1 MTKNNFLKFTIPFL
15 ILFLISAIILRAF
28 FVDTLPALSIAAVL
42 SLSFF
47 AAYLYYLIT
56 KERNLRSRLEGRL
69 SAIETSAREMQN
81 NGGDAAFTAVS
92 REEKERVSFDSAFKA
107 TDSISG
113 TLALLKKILN
123 CHNCVLVDIGE
134 KRHTLIAAASPDID
148 TQYELPKESAESLV
162 AWIAEHRVP
171 LRIGRVRDWKGLSYY
186 TSDKGVNSFL
196 GVPVFEQG
204 DKLKAI
210 LCVDSK
216 ENEAFGQ
223 EAERLLFFA
232 AHNISEFLKNASHL
246 SRMKTEAAEF
256 AAFYRLSK
264 RLSSTLNI
272 DEILDIAAASS
283 KEIVDYDMACFLLM
297 QDSETL
303 KVAAAKGFKAAEL
316 LNKTFHRDLS
326 LAGWVI
332 KNGKPLSFTDFRDDK
347 RDTPIFP
354 GQHLPMRSLAC
365 LPLSMPVPLG
375 IKTGKDDTFGVFL
388 MASRKEDFF
397 SPYETKIFEVI
408 AAHTATHIAN
418 ARMYQQAEKMA
429 TTDGLTGLFN
439 HRYFQERL
447 AAELER
453 GERYKQ
459 KLSLV
464 LVDIDHFKKVN
475 DTHGHPAGDKILK
488 EVAKILTSTVR
499 TVDVAARY
507 GGEEFAIILVNTDG
521 KGALETAER
530 IRKIME
536 SGKFNIGD
544 GTAIKITGSMGIAV
558 FPDDTGLEEGS
569 QRLLISK
576 TDSALYLAKKEG
588 RNMVYLFKDVAERI
602 EKKQET
608 SKHG

>member
-1 MTKNNFLKFTIPFL
+1 MLSIPFL
-15 ILFLISAIILRAF
+15 ILFVISAIILRAF
-28 FVDTLPALSIAAVL
+28 FVDTLSALSIAAVL

-47 AAYLYYLIT
+47 IVYLYYLFA
-56 KERNLRSRLEGRL
+56 KERGIRSRLEGRL

-92 REEKERVSFDSAFKA
+92 REEKERISFDSAFKTA
-107 TDSISG
+107 DSISG

-123 CHNCVLVDIGE
+123 CHNCVLVDVGE
-134 KRHTLIAAASPDID
+134 KRHTLIAAASPDGN
-148 TQYELPKESAESLV
+148 TRYELPNESAESLV

-171 LRIGRVRDWKGLSYY
+171 LRIGRIRDRKGLSYY
-186 TSDKGVNSFL
+186 TSDKGINSFL

-204 DKLKAI
+204 DKLRAV

-216 ENEAFGQ
+216 ENDAFGQ
-223 EAERLLFFA
+223 EAERLLVFA

-316 LNKTFHRDLS
+316 LNKTFHRDES
-326 LAGWVI
+326 LVGWVV
-332 KNGKPLSFTDFRDDK
+332 KNGKFLSFTDFQDNK
-347 RDTPIFP
+347 RDIPIFP
-354 GQHLPMRSLAC
+354 GQYLPMRSLIC
-365 LPLSMPVPLG
+365 LPLAM
-375 IKTGKDDTFGVFL
+375 KDDTFGVFL
-388 MASRKEDFF
+388 MASRKEKFF

-418 ARMYQQAEKMA
+418 ARMYQQAERMA

-507 GGEEFAIILVNTDG
+507 GGEEFVIILVNTDG

-536 SGKFNIGD
+536 TGKFDINGA
-544 GTAIKITGSMGIAV
+544 GIKITGSMGIAV

-588 RNMVYLFKDVAERI
+588 RNRVYLFKDVAERI
-602 EKKQET
+602 EKKQ
-608 SKHG
+608 S

>member
-1 MTKNNFLKFTIPFL
+1 MKQQRLSKKLMAKNNFLKFTIPFL
-15 ILFLISAIILRAF
+15 ILFVMSAIILRAF

-69 SAIETSAREMQN
+69 SAIETSAKEMQN
-81 NGGDAAFTAVS
+81 NGGEAAFTAVS
-92 REEKERVSFDSAFKA
+92 REEKERVSFDSAFKTA
-107 TDSISG
+107 DSISD

-123 CHNCVLVDIGE
+123 CHNCVFVDVGE

-148 TQYELPKESAESLV
+148 TQHEIPKESAESLV

-171 LRIGRVRDWKGLSYY
+171 LRIGHIRDWKGLSYY
-186 TSDKGVNSFL
+186 TEDRGVNSFL
-196 GVPVFEQG
+196 GVPVFEKD
-204 DKLKAI
+204 DKPKYV

-264 RLSSTLNI
+264 QLSSTLNI
-272 DEILDIAAASS
+272 DEILDIAAVSC
-283 KEIVDYDMACFLLM
+283 KEIVDYDMAVFLLK

-316 LNKTFHRDLS
+316 LNKIFPMDES
-326 LAGWVI
+326 LAGLVI
-332 KNGKPLSFTDFRDDK
+332 KNGKPLSFPDFQDNK
-347 RDTPIFP
+347 RDVPVFP
-354 GQHLPMRSLAC
+354 GNYIPMRSLVC
-365 LPLSMPVPLG
+365 LPLSMKDEIFG
-375 IKTGKDDTFGVFL
+375 IFL
-388 MASRKEDFF
+388 MASRKSNFF
-397 SPYETKIFEVI
+397 STYETKIFEVI
-408 AAHTATHIAN
+408 AAHTATHMAN
-418 ARMYQQAEKMA
+418 ARMYRQVEKMA
-429 TTDGLTGLFN
+429 TTDGPTGLFN
-439 HRYFQERL
+439 HRHFQERL

-459 KLSLV
+459 KLALV

-475 DTHGHPAGDKILK
+475 DTYGHPAGDKILK
-488 EVAKILTSTVR
+488 EVAKILASTIR
-499 TVDVAARY
+499 TVDIAARY

-544 GTAIKITGSMGIAV
+544 GTAVKITGSMGIAV
-558 FPDDTGLEEGS
+558 FPDDTGMDEGS
-569 QRLLISK
+569 QRRLISK
-576 TDSALYLAKKEG
+576 ADNALYIAKKQG
-588 RNMVYLFKDVAERI
+588 RNRVCLFKDAS
-602 EKKQET
+602 T
-608 SKHG
+608 S